1 MIVVVG
7 VRVKKYR
14 ENEESL
20 SIFIFA
26 KPMQPVGPGGVGE
39 GGMHTGRAIPL

>member
-14 ENEESL
+14 ENEEPL

-26 KPMQPVGPGGVGE
+26 KPMQPVGPARGVG
-39 GGMHTGRAIPL
+39 GHTGRAIPL